1 MTTTKIE
8 AIAERSAE
16 SLKGLFLDMAE
27 DIEAAIHAATTQAE
41 EDEKDS
47 IKLTL
52 SHSIVLDLGKNI
64 QEDKLSVSVKHSK
77 SAAGFIPDPQQPEL
91 DLED

>member
-1 MTTTKIE
+1 MTKIE
-8 AIAERSAE
+8 AIANQSAE
-16 SLKGLFLDMAE
+16 NLKGLFFDMTD
-27 DIEAAIHAATTQAE
+27 DIEAAILAATTQAE

-47 IKLTL
+47 IKITL

-77 SAAGFIPDPQQPEL
+77 SAAGFIPDPNQPEL
-91 DLED
+91 GL